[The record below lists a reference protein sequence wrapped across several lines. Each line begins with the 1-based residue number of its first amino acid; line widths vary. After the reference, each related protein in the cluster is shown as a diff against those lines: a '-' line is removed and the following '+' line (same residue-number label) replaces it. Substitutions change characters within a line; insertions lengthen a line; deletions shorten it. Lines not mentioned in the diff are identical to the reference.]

1 VLFYCR
7 VKLESTFAVL
17 FATVLRVMLVDIS
30 RPENEDESEYLTH
43 AGPLESSIFAQVRKQ
58 SEWLKLCC
66 HSDTH

>member
-1 VLFYCR
+1 VLFYCI

-17 FATVLRVMLVDIS
+17 FATLFRVLLVDIK
-30 RPENEDESEYLTH
+30 RQENEDESKYLTH

-66 HSDTH
+66 HSDTD